1 MSGISTCWGALLG
14 IAIGGVSV
22 WANCALAQITP
33 DATLPNNSSVTSE
46 GNNFNI
52 TGGTQAASNLF
63 HSFKEFS
70 VPTGSTAF
78 FNNAADIQNIITRVT
93 GGSVSNID
101 GLIKANGTAN
111 LFMINPNGIIFGP
124 NARLNIGGS
133 FIGSTASSINFA
145 DGTKFSATPS
155 PDKPLLTITAPIGL
169 GMGTNPG
176 EIQVRGA
183 GHEFVY
189 DQAQIEYSNGTK
201 PGRPRPLLNSSVP
214 GLELESGKTLALVG
228 GKVSVEG
235 GVLKSPAGRIE
246 IGSVASNGAVSLVS
260 VPEGWKLGYEAAPSF
275 ADIQFSGKSFV
286 STTGVGGGAI
296 AVAGKNI
303 NFTSESILRADT
315 LGDRNGGEI
324 SIVGEEIGI
333 NQSDISSNS
342 FSSGNTGQI
351 KLVANNSI
359 RLENQAG
366 VGTRVLEAGKAGDI
380 TLQANSIFIG
390 NKSGLS
396 SNTDGTGNA
405 GRMEVKANSFVIQ
418 NQSTLSNGTG
428 NDSTGNGGEV
438 NINVAGPLL
447 LLGNG
452 ISGTS
457 IDTYSFG
464 QGDAGK
470 INIRANSLRLEN
482 ESAIVS
488 RTQENST
495 GKAADINI
503 YVAGPMVVK
512 NAAILSQT
520 LRGNA
525 GKISITANSLLME
538 VSGVYSRTF
547 LTGKG
552 GEININVADSFESK
566 SSGIYSFAN
575 NIGDAGIINIY
586 ANSLLFDSSQIT
598 SQATEKDS
606 TGNAGDINI
615 NVAGSMVLRNP
626 LGIFTNSVGKG
637 DAGKISI
644 YANSF
649 ELENS
654 QINSSTRNTGKAGDI
669 NINIAGPMV
678 INTGDMSTNT
688 LGRGNA
694 GQITVT
700 AESLKINNGGIV
712 ATTNGSGNAGNLS
725 VQTKTLV
732 LDNQGRL
739 EVESTGDGN
748 AGTLNIVADT
758 IQLDNQSRM
767 NGTSTTGKGG
777 DVELQIGNL
786 LLLRRGSSISTSAGT
801 DNKGG
806 DGGNI
811 RINAPNGFIVAVP
824 NENSDITANAY
835 SGTGGKITIKASD
848 IFGIAPLSRQE
859 IERLRPDDLD
869 PSKLQTND
877 ITAISQTNPSLSG
890 TVEVNTPDIDPNTRL
905 INLPS
910 VPVDTE
916 VAQGCNSPNYAQ
928 SSFIITGRG
937 GLPPNPKDIL
947 TPDAVLVDWVTLNPN
962 FDNRKSPSVSTP
974 TKPTPEPIV
983 EATGWVFNAK
993 GEVVLTAS
1001 APTTTPR
1008 SSWQTSAKCRT

>member
-1 MSGISTCWGALLG
+1 MFAISTRWGCLLG
-14 IAIGGVSV
+14 ITIASAYVSF
-22 WANCALAQITP
+22 ANCVNAQITP
-33 DATLPNNSSVTSE
+33 DSTLPNNSSVTIQD
-46 GNNFNI
+46 NI
-52 TGGTQAASNLF
+52 RTIEGGTQAGSNLF

-78 FNNAADIQNIITRVT
+78 FNNAAGIQNILSRVT
-93 GGSVSNID
+93 GGSISNID

-111 LFMINPNGIIFGP
+111 LFLINPNGIIFGP
-124 NARLNIGGS
+124 NTRLNIGGS
-133 FIGSTASSINFA
+133 FIGSTANSINFA

-155 PDKPLLTITAPIGL
+155 QDKPLLTITAPIGL
-169 GMGTNPG
+169 GLGTNPG
-176 EIQVRGA
+176 EIQVRGP

-189 DQAQIEYSNGTK
+189 DDNIIKYSDGK
-201 PGRPRPLLNSSVP
+201 DPGRPRPLLKTNVP
-214 GLELESGKTLALVG
+214 GLEVESGKTLALVG

-246 IGSVASNGAVSLVS
+246 IGSVASNGTVSLVS
-260 VPEGWKLGYEAAPSF
+260 VPEGWKLGYEGAPSF
-275 ADIQFSGKSFV
+275 ADIQFSGKSFLD
-286 STTGVGGGAI
+286 TTGVGGGAI

-303 NFTSESILRADT
+303 NFTSESIVRGDT
-315 LGDRNGGEI
+315 LGDKNGGEI
-324 SIVGEEIGI
+324 SIVGENIVI

-380 TLQANSIFIG
+380 TLQADSIFIG
-390 NKSGLS
+390 NYSGLS
-396 SNTDGTGNA
+396 SNTDGAGNA
-405 GRMEVKANSFVIQ
+405 GRMEIKANSLVIE
-418 NQSTLSNGTG
+418 NRYGLVNGTG

-438 NINVAGPLL
+438 NINVAGPLVL
-447 LLGNG
+447 RT
-452 ISGTS
+452 SS

-464 QGDAGK
+464 KGDAGK
-470 INIRANSLRLEN
+470 IDISANSLRLEN
-482 ESAIVS
+482 ESAIAS
-488 RTQENST
+488 RTE
-495 GKAADINI
+495 
-503 YVAGPMVVK
+503 
-512 NAAILSQT
+512 
-520 LRGNA
+520 
-525 GKISITANSLLME
+525 
-538 VSGVYSRTF
+538 
-547 LTGKG
+547 
-552 GEININVADSFESK
+552 ES
-566 SSGIYSFAN
+566 
-575 NIGDAGIINIY
+575 
-586 ANSLLFDSSQIT
+586 
-598 SQATEKDS
+598 S
-606 TGNAGDINI
+606 TGNAADINI
-615 NVAGSMVLRNP
+615 NVAGSMVVNRAGIVTDTRTTNAGKISITAHSLLIENSGVFSRTIITGKAGEINFNIADTFVLKSSGIGTNP
-626 LGIFTNSVGKG
+626 YGTG
-637 DAGKISI
+637 DAGKISMT
-644 YANSF
+644 ANSLRIENAEVSSRTF
-649 ELENS
+649 EDSIDN
-654 QINSSTRNTGKAGDI
+654 AGEI
-669 NINIAGPMV
+669 NINVAGSMAV
-678 INTGDMSTNT
+678 IGDTAVISTQT
-688 LGRGNA
+688 EGRGNA

-700 AESLKINNGGIV
+700 AESLKINRGGIV
-712 ATTNGSGNAGNLS
+712 ATSNSSGNAGNLS

-758 IQLDNQSRM
+758 IQLDNQSRI

-786 LLLRRGSSISTSAGT
+786 LLLRRGSSISTSAGS

-824 NENSDITANAY
+824 NENSDITANAF
-835 SGTGGKITIKASD
+835 SGTGGKITIKATD
-848 IFGIAPLSRQE
+848 IFGIGPLSRQE

-890 TVEVNTPDIDPNTRL
+890 TVEVNTPDIEPDAGL
-905 INLPS
+905 VNLPS
-910 VPVDTE
+910 VPVDTQ

-947 TPDAVLVDWVTLNPN
+947 TPDAVEVDWVTLNPN
-962 FDNRKSPSVSTP
+962 IDNRKNPSVSTP

-993 GEVVLTAS
+993 GEVVLTAD

-1008 SSWQTSAKCRT
+1008 NSWSPSARCRAF